1 MWRHYLIG
9 IKFTLLS
16 PNKTLKY
23 LFNQQGLNALQARW
37 LGFLSEYGFE
47 IKQIKGM
54 ENKVADA
61 LIRNA
66 IPHCSAAISSY
77 KTNLEDSIKE
87 AMKNDEEYL
96 KVKEQ
101 LETYVNGN
109 DSVYSIRSEGLLI
122 YKNRLYITK
131 F

>member
-1 MWRHYLIG
+1 MHALRIWRHYLIG

-23 LFNQQGLNALQARW
+23 LFDQQGLNALQARW
-37 LGFLSEYGFE
+37 LGFLSEYDFE

-66 IPHCSAAISSY
+66 IPHCSAPISSY
-77 KTNLEDSIKE
+77 KTNLEDLIKE
-87 AMKNDEEYL
+87 ATKNDEEYL
-96 KVKEQ
+96 KVKEH
-101 LETYVNGN
+101 LERDVNGN
-109 DSVYSIRSEGLLI
+109 DSIYSISLEDLLV
-122 YKNRLYITK
+122 YKNRL
-131 F
+131 